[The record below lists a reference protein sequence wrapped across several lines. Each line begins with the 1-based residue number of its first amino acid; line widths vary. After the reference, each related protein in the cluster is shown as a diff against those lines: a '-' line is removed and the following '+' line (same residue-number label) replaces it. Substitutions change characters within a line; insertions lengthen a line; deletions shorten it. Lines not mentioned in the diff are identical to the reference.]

1 MGVEGANFH
10 GFVNDGSIW
19 NLFWCFLCTFNY
31 QNSSI
36 LKTLGQF
43 ENLGFLIM
51 STRENIHLIARPPK
65 GKTHILKLNVA
76 EFFLLNAKDAIF
88 DPTTSNICLLNFV
101 DSLNPDQAKNVRHN
115 LDPYC
120 LALYW
125 YSWKIFWKQF
135 IWKENSAVGNNGFK
149 LTSI

>member
-1 MGVEGANFH
+1 
-10 GFVNDGSIW
+10 
-19 NLFWCFLCTFNY
+19 
-31 QNSSI
+31 
-36 LKTLGQF
+36 
-43 ENLGFLIM
+43 M

-125 YSWKIFWKQF
+125 YS
-135 IWKENSAVGNNGFK
+135 
-149 LTSI
+149 